1 MRNISI
7 SDRRRYVTESR
18 ARRAR
23 SAFAPPDRMNMLVM
37 ILSAILTHLSLA
49 EATVTVVNDGTW
61 LESANEQYGL
71 VSGDIALICTGIY
84 IYVHYVG
91 FQVVSPTSR
100 VQSARFEAQKKLIIG
115 TSVASFLA
123 LLLGLVWDWIT
134 ALSHIGIFMFITIT
148 YPSTQSIAGKLYTIC
163 LNFGVQIRRLPGP
176 GGGP

>member
-1 MRNISI
+1 MRNIST

-23 SAFAPPDRMNMLVM
+23 SAFAPPDRMNMAVM

-91 FQVVSPTSR
+91 FQVVS
-100 VQSARFEAQKKLIIG
+100 
-115 TSVASFLA
+115 
-123 LLLGLVWDWIT
+123 
-134 ALSHIGIFMFITIT
+134 
-148 YPSTQSIAGKLYTIC
+148 GK
-163 LNFGVQIRRLPGP
+163 
-176 GGGP
+176 